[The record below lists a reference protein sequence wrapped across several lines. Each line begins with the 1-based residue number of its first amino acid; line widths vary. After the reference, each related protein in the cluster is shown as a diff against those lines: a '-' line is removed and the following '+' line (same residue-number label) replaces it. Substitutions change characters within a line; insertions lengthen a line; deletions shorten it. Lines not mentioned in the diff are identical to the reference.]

1 MQRFFILPLFC
12 ILFVQASAQ
21 DKKQVDSLRQV
32 LKVHPDDTTAVNTFN
47 ELGIQYESSS
57 DSTSLYYYDA
67 AISLARK
74 INFKS
79 GEGDANQSKA
89 ITYFNLGK
97 MDSSLVYYKKALG
110 IFKQVNDTR
119 GIAVCYSNLGIA
131 YRQLGNWSEAL
142 NCLITAL
149 KYSEKIN
156 YTTLNGN
163 CKLSIGN
170 IYRQKNNL
178 VLAEKY
184 YSEALT
190 EFNKSGNATARAMA
204 MNNLGLVYSDKKI
217 HRKALEYFFLSLK
230 TRDSL
235 SLERSVANS
244 YDNIACEYNAMDDY
258 KMSLSY
264 HKKALDIQEK
274 ISDKKGIA
282 TSLINIGAVYTKQ
295 KKFAQAIDNLEKAKE
310 LAIEI
315 QHKDMLKEIYLSL
328 SENLAASA
336 QYKTS
341 LEYHKKYSDL
351 KDSLLNENENMQ
363 IAQLQTEYETGKKD
377 AEIVLLNKNKEVQAA
392 DLKRKSV
399 IIWTALIGM
408 VLLLIL
414 AFYIY
419 RGYRIKRK
427 ANEVISRQKH
437 EVEKQKEIIEEK
449 QKEITDSIH
458 YAKRIQGALLASD
471 AFLEKNLMDHFILY
485 KPKDIVSG
493 DFYWAAKTQEGRFL
507 LATADCTG
515 HGVPGAFMSL
525 LGVNFLNE
533 IITDKQIVQPDR
545 ILGQLRKHIID
556 ALNPEGTETEARDGM
571 DVVLCSFDFVNMEL
585 QFAAANNPLWLI
597 RDNEIMEF
605 TPDKMPVGK
614 YFEDQRDF
622 RLQTIALKK
631 EDIVYTFT
639 DGYADQF
646 GGDKGKKF
654 KYRAL
659 QQLLL
664 SIHRLPMKEQR
675 QSLDRAIES
684 WKGSHEQVDDIL
696 IIGVKI

>member
-1 MQRFFILPLFC
+1 MKRLILPIFFFLF
-12 ILFVQASAQ
+12 LQASAQ
-21 DKKQVDSLRQV
+21 DQKQVDSLRQV
-32 LKVHPDDTTAVNTFN
+32 LKVHTADTTAVKALND
-47 ELGIQYESSS
+47 LGIQYESSS
-57 DSTSLYYYDA
+57 DSTSLYYYNSAIALA
-67 AISLARK
+67 AK
-74 INFKS
+74 IGYRA
-79 GEGDANQSKA
+79 GEGDATQSKA
-89 ITYFNLGK
+89 IAYFNIGQ
-97 MDSSLVYYKKALG
+97 MDSSLVNYKKALA
-110 IFKQVNDTR
+110 IFKEVNDTR

-156 YTTLNGN
+156 YTTLSGN

-190 EFNKSGNATARAMA
+190 EFNKSGNPTAKAMA
-204 MNNLGLVYSDKKI
+204 LNNLGLVYSDKKV
-217 HRKALEYFFLSLK
+217 HRKALEYFFMALRM
-230 TRDSL
+230 RDSL
-235 SLERSVANS
+235 ALHRSVANS

-258 KMSLSY
+258 QMSLQY
-264 HKKALDIQEK
+264 HQKAIEIQQK
-274 ISDKKGIA
+274 INDKKGFA
-282 TSLINIGAVYTKQ
+282 TSLINISAVYTKQ
-295 KKFAQAIDNLEKAKE
+295 EKFAQAIANLEKAKVI
-310 LAIEI
+310 AIEI

-328 SENLAASA
+328 SENYAAST

-351 KDSLLNENENMQ
+351 KDSMLNENESMQ

-377 AEIVLLNKNKEVQAA
+377 AEILLLNKNKEVQEA

-399 IIWTALIGM
+399 IIWAALIGI
-408 VLLLIL
+408 LLLL
-414 AFYIY
+414 FFAFYIY
-419 RGYRIKRK
+419 RGYRLKRN
-427 ANEVISRQKH
+427 ANEVISRQKQ

-449 QKEITDSIH
+449 QKEITDSIQ

-471 AFLEKNLMDHFILY
+471 AFLKKNLRDHFILY

-533 IITDKQIVQPDR
+533 IITGKQIVQPHK
-545 ILGQLRKHIID
+545 ILDQLRKHIID
-556 ALNPEGTETEARDGM
+556 ALNPEGTETEGRDGM
-571 DVVLCSFDFVNMEL
+571 DGVLCSFDFVNMEL
-585 QFAAANNPLWLI
+585 QFAAANNPLWLM
-597 RDNEIMEF
+597 RDNEILEF
-605 TPDKMPVGK
+605 AADKMPVGK
-614 YFEDQRDF
+614 YFEDQREF

-631 EDIVYTFT
+631 DDIVYTFT

-646 GGDKGKKF
+646 GGEKGKKF
-654 KYRAL
+654 KYKSL
-659 QQLLL
+659 QQLLI
-664 SIHRLPMKEQR
+664 SIHQLPMEEQR
-675 QSLDRAIES
+675 QRLDQAIES
-684 WKGSHEQVDDIL
+684 WKGNHEQIDDIL